1 MRFIFVSLG
10 MIIAMVAVAQEPGNM
25 IKYTHDFKFK
35 EGIYM
40 NFEQVKANDPI
51 PKYKILTNADYHDPE
66 FFDKVLNRD
75 QIYFFDDDAVR
86 QEIQLSDIWGYSR
99 NGVLYI
105 RLGADFNRVT
115 IVGGICHFVGT
126 VTITDTR
133 YVDPYYNRYNYYNYY
148 NYYNS
153 YYNPYYSNPMRTQT
167 YSRTEMN
174 QYILDFE
181 TGKVMEYEVESLE
194 IALMRD
200 PELHDEYLNL
210 RSKDKN
216 KLKFLYIRK
225 FNDRNPIYLP
235 E

>member
-1 MRFIFVSLG
+1 MRFIFVLWG
-10 MIIAMVAVAQEPGNM
+10 MLMIMGAVAQDSDNM
-25 IKYTHDFKFK
+25 VKYTHDFKFT

-40 NFEQVKANDPI
+40 NFEQVRANEPI
-51 PKYKILTNADYHDPE
+51 PKYKILTNADFHDPE
-66 FFDKVLNRD
+66 FFDKVLSRD
-75 QIYFFDDDAVR
+75 QIYYFDDNAVR
-86 QEIQLSDIWGYSR
+86 QEIQLNDIWGYSR

-105 RLGADFNRVT
+105 RLGSEFNRVT

-126 VTITDTR
+126 VTVTDTR
-133 YVDPYYNRYNYYNYY
+133 YIDPYYNRYNYY

-153 YYNPYYSNPMRTQT
+153 YYNPYYYNPMRTQT

-181 TGKVMEYEVESLE
+181 TGKVMEYVVESLE

-200 PELHDEYLNL
+200 PELYDEYLNL
-210 RSKDKN
+210 RSKDKK

-225 FNDRNPIYLP
+225 FNERNPIYLP